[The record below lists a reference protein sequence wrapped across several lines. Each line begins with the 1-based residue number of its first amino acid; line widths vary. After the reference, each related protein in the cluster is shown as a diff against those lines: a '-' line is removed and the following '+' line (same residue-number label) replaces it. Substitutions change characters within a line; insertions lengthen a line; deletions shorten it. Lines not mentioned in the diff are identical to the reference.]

1 MSIFFE
7 TDTDK
12 HNEEI
17 RNCSMRFWKAHQE
30 ECANLPSITDS
41 PTEIIIKP
49 EALDVSQLDAD
60 DSLAL
65 WRPLE
70 WNEYIGQE
78 NLKNILQGYIRGCK
92 ERERN
97 FPHILIDGHAGTGKT
112 TIINLIA
119 HQLQI
124 PFVEC
129 ITNTIQSP
137 QQFVD
142 KLADCQGGILFLDE
156 LQEINRKVANFI
168 LPLLEDF
175 KVNGKRIK
183 PFTLAGATTE
193 KGILIK
199 KYKPLVDRMKIQKT
213 LEPYTLKELQILTKQ
228 YKQKMFSKQN
238 IEEQIYEQISENCR
252 GTPRIAIRY
261 LESYIFMSCSIEKVF
276 HSYGIIK
283 DGFTKDDIKILQLLS
298 EKEKGVGLKSL
309 SAYLGTSEEN
319 YLYQI
324 EQYLLEQGLIT
335 IANRRVI
342 TEKGKQFLK
351 EISCLG

>member
-1 MSIFFE
+1 MSLFDNIDE
-7 TDTDK
+7 QE
-12 HNEEI
+12 HNQILQQSRE
-17 RNCSMRFWKAHQE
+17 RFWTSYDK
-30 ECANLPSITDS
+30 ECKDLPNLSDS
-41 PTEIIIKP
+41 PMEITIKP
-49 EALDVSQLDAD
+49 EALDVSQLEED
-60 DSLAL
+60 DSHAL
-65 WRPLE
+65 WRPLGWE
-70 WNEYIGQE
+70 EYIGQE

-92 ERERN
+92 ERDRK
-97 FPHILIDGHAGTGKT
+97 FPHLLIDGHAGTGKT

-119 HQLQI
+119 HQLQV

-142 KLADCQGGILFLDE
+142 KLAECKGGILFLDE

-175 KVNGKRIK
+175 KINGKKIK

-213 LEPYTLKELQILTKQ
+213 LEPYTLQELEILTKQ
-228 YKQKMFSKQN
+228 YKNKMFPDQT
-238 IEEQIYEQISENCR
+238 IEEGIYQQIARNCR

-261 LESYIFMSCSIEKVF
+261 IESYIFMNCSIEKVF
-276 HSYGIIK
+276 RSYGIIK
-283 DGFTKDDIKILQLLS
+283 DGFTKDDIKILHLLE
-298 EKEKGVGLKSL
+298 EKDKGVGLKSL
-309 SAYLGTSEEN
+309 SAYLGTSEAN

-342 TEKGKQFLK
+342 TETGKQFLK
-351 EISCLG
+351 EIS